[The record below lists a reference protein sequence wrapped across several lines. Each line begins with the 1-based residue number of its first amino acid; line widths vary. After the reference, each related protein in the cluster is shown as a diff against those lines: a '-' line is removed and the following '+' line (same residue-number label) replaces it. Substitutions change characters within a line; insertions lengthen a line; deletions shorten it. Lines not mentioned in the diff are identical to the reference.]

1 MFFDSEIFLSNFL
14 MGSCLT
20 AWTLALVSDKFLC
33 LSGRS
38 SNFPSVPDDIRLYI
52 ETAQQLAL
60 SKTLQSF
67 VKKK

>member
-38 SNFPSVPDDIRLYI
+38 SNFPSVPDDIRYTLKRR
-52 ETAQQLAL
+52 
-60 SKTLQSF
+60 SKHSSWHCN
-67 VKKK
+67 